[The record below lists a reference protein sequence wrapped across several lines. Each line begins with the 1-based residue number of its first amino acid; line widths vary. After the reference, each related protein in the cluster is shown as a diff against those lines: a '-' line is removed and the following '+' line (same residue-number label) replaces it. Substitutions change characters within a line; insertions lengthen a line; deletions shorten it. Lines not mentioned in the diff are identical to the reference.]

1 MMNSLNFWH
10 CPQACYSM
18 SLMTICLEWGL
29 LGWLA
34 IILLA
39 ALSAFPL
46 SVSIPPPPSLP
57 SSLLPF
63 LSHFTTSCIQQER
76 EQGHVRQS
84 EVKAGCGRVEFVLIS
99 VYTNMSER
107 RTISMHIIPSSC
119 PGVTVALAEELNGTQ
134 QNRKLPSHTHHE
146 VPSSLTM
153 SSSNKPLLVTLQ
165 LKLYFR
171 KP

>member
-1 MMNSLNFWH
+1 MNSLNFWH

-46 SVSIPPPPSLP
+46 SVSILPPPSLP

-99 VYTNMSER
+99 FYTNISEC
-107 RTISMHIIPSSC
+107 RTSS
-119 PGVTVALAEELNGTQ
+119 
-134 QNRKLPSHTHHE
+134 KLLWLWHWLKNWMARNKTGNYPHTPIMRFLQAWQWAHPTNHYW
-146 VPSSLTM
+146 
-153 SSSNKPLLVTLQ
+153 LLCN
-165 LKLYFR
+165 
-171 KP
+171 

>member
-46 SVSIPPPPSLP
+46 SVSIP
-57 SSLLPF
+57 LLPPFLPLFF
-63 LSHFTTSCIQQER
+63 LSC
-76 EQGHVRQS
+76 
-84 EVKAGCGRVEFVLIS
+84 L
-99 VYTNMSER
+99 
-107 RTISMHIIPSSC
+107 
-119 PGVTVALAEELNGTQ
+119 
-134 QNRKLPSHTHHE
+134 
-146 VPSSLTM
+146 
-153 SSSNKPLLVTLQ
+153 TLQ
-165 LKLYFR
+165 LHAYNKRGSKAMFVSQKLR
-171 KP
+171 LGVGE